1 MLHVLTCLPWLALLA
16 WLAAEAWFLC
26 DDAFIS
32 FRYVRNLIEG
42 HGLVFNPGERVEGY
56 TNFLWVLELAA
67 LWGALGLR
75 PEHAAPWLSV
85 ACTAATIGVVLWWVI
100 RIPGLQQRRLIS
112 WVALGLLCSSATFAV
127 WTSGGG
133 LETRQ
138 FTLFVVLAIVCVTVH
153 GDSRWGLLTASLS
166 LSAASYTRPEGPLIA
181 ACCISWFVGTRLA
194 TKRVRL
200 IGRELCWLLGPL
212 VVLISAHYLFRYT
225 YYGEWLP
232 NTYYAKHVRPWY
244 ESGFRYLWAAALETG
259 LYLWLPLAALALRK
273 AWQQRWD
280 GRYALPLLCVVL
292 HMVYLFRIGGDHFE
306 YRPLDF
312 YWPMLAVPVAAGIVC
327 CGAAIHERLGLLFRH
342 VGTGYVGG
350 PVTWAVAVF
359 AVVLFYSSAFQG
371 VLLFEGSRTI
381 RTRIPAVHIEV
392 NEDNARWLLAAPG
405 MPMIVAISNDLRRQM
420 IRQLVAAPFVEHREF
435 ANLRIAQWKDYD
447 RMERGLIPDDAV
459 MAANTIG
466 IPFYYVPDLRV
477 VDTLGLTDATVA
489 RHPVTTPNRY
499 RIMAHDRRP
508 PPGYLDERGVNFRV
522 YESAGTAREALDRAT
537 YAVLVGEDL
546 WMPFDSSDPGWVV
559 SRFGDRLIGFTDGW
573 YARETGEKSFWRWTQ
588 QTARVLF
595 SNPRTA
601 AVLHLDYDARADLF
615 QASPRTLTITVGGQ
629 VAHSFALEA
638 AGRQQINVLLP
649 ELMLGGG
656 DRVEVQIAVD
666 RLFVLAN
673 VIGGSTDTR
682 EFGIQIFRATLE
694 RPPTSIR

>member
-1 MLHVLTCLPWLALLA
+1 M
-16 WLAAEAWFLC
+16 
-26 DDAFIS
+26 
-32 FRYVRNLIEG
+32 
-42 HGLVFNPGERVEGY
+42 
-56 TNFLWVLELAA
+56 
-67 LWGALGLR
+67 
-75 PEHAAPWLSV
+75 
-85 ACTAATIGVVLWWVI
+85 
-100 RIPGLQQRRLIS
+100 
-112 WVALGLLCSSATFAV
+112 
-127 WTSGGG
+127 
-133 LETRQ
+133 
-138 FTLFVVLAIVCVTVH
+138 FVVLAIVCVTVH

-194 TKRVRL
+194 TRRVGL

-244 ESGFRYLWAAALETG
+244 ESGFRYLWAATLETG

-292 HMVYLFRIGGDHFE
+292 HMAYLFRIGGDHFE

-312 YWPMLAVPVAAGIVC
+312 YWPVLAVPVAAGIVC

-381 RTRIPAVHIEV
+381 RTRIRAVHIEV

-420 IRQLVAAPFVEHREF
+420 IRQMVAAPFVEHREF

-447 RMERGLIPDDAV
+447 RMKRGLIPEDAV
-459 MAANTIG
+459 MAANAIG

-477 VDTLGLTDATVA
+477 VDIWGLTDATVA
-489 RHPVTTPNRY
+489 RHPVTTPNRD

-508 PPGYLDERGVNFRV
+508 PPGYLDERGVNFHV
-522 YESAGTAREALDRAT
+522 YESAGTAREALDRAA

-649 ELMLGGG
+649 DVDAGRRRPRRGS
-656 DRVEVQIAVD
+656 DRCGPAVRSRERD
-666 RLFVLAN
+666 RGLDGHPRIRGFRSFGRRLNAHPRLFADRRFGSGPPRSPRALLQHAASRRSESTCLRSATN
-673 VIGGSTDTR
+673 ATGRGSTELGHPVQHVAR
-682 EFGIQIFRATLE
+682 EARFGLPPFCRPGSQSRSDDRFVVLPPSTVAT
-694 RPPTSIR
+694 PPLSRSNQTA